1 MLKQRLVGILVL
13 VALGIVFWPLIFTQ
27 PEDREPLV
35 LGPMPEPPEIDR
47 TPLAPPKSF
56 RESVEGRLPDGP
68 VVSEADQ
75 DLADDK
81 TRLDDDAVQNVA
93 AEFSQL
99 AGEPEESP
107 VRETPPVM
115 DPLIDAEGLPR
126 FWVLQVATV
135 SSASRAD
142 TLVSLLRQREYKAFS
157 TQYQREDQTL
167 YRVQIGPN
175 AERQRLEKIKPNID
189 QALSVD
195 SQILR
200 YSQ

>member
-35 LGPMPEPPEIDR
+35 LGPMPEQPEIDR
-47 TPLAPPKSF
+47 TPLAPPQSF
-56 RESVEGRLPDGP
+56 RESVEGLLPDGP

-81 TRLDDDAVQNVA
+81 TRLNDDAVQNVA
-93 AEFSQL
+93 AELSQL
-99 AGEPEESP
+99 GKPEESP
-107 VRETPPVM
+107 VRETPPAM
-115 DPLIDAEGLPR
+115 DPLIDDDGLPR
-126 FWVLQVATV
+126 LWVLQVATV
-135 SSASRAD
+135 SSVSRAD
-142 TLVSLLRQREYKAFS
+142 TLVAVLRQREYKAFS
-157 TQYQREDQTL
+157 TQYQRKDQTL